1 MKLYG
6 EFSQVDWLNALQISK
21 ADVPSSFIIHG
32 EWEHEENI
40 TQWRDILKEEMQLP
54 KWNSVMG
61 RHKGAQ
67 VGFANVYG
75 APMAAN
81 IVHQFAAS
89 GTEVFIQTGY
99 FGGLSSEVKYGDIF
113 IVTEAVMGDGVSTS
127 YLPGQ
132 ITVKSDP
139 ELVALAVKYCEN
151 KGYSYTTGSIYST
164 NTLLLET
171 KDLIKA
177 WASKGC
183 IGVDMETAVTIAAAQ
198 YFNKRAVGL
207 LTLSDH
213 LINGDTLYTYTE
225 DREAVEVLTDER
237 VREVALYLAA
247 GE

>member
-1 MKLYG
+1 M
-6 EFSQVDWLNALQISK
+6 
-21 ADVPSSFIIHG
+21 
-32 EWEHEENI
+32 
-40 TQWRDILKEEMQLP
+40 
-54 KWNSVMG
+54 
-61 RHKGAQ
+61 
-67 VGFANVYG
+67 
-75 APMAAN
+75 
-81 IVHQFAAS
+81 
-89 GTEVFIQTGY
+89 
-99 FGGLSSEVKYGDIF
+99 
-113 IVTEAVMGDGVSTS
+113 
-127 YLPGQ
+127 
-132 ITVKSDP
+132 KSDP

-171 KDLIKA
+171 KGLIKA
-177 WASKGC
+177 WARKGC
-183 IGVDMETAVTIAAAQ
+183 IGVDMETAVTIAAAK